1 MSMIVADDDDDDD
14 DYEDDHY
21 KVYSNWSYITGMAHI

>member
-14 DYEDDHY
+14 DDHY
-21 KVYSNWSYITGMAHI
+21 KVYSNWSYITRMVEL